1 MADPRSAGACDRA
14 SFDPVATGQGR
25 PPTPTLEGTVDLL
38 PSADQLELAA
48 VASEF
53 FAEQVPISAIRDR
66 RDEPSAIPRKLWSAG
81 ADLGL
86 LGVSAAEDVGGS
98 GLDLDDEALLF
109 RELGRWLVPGPFL
122 ASVLGA
128 RLAVLAGHAGLA
140 RSIVTGE
147 VLVGLAQRRDGE
159 PGDGRRVAGTFDLFD
174 TPDASYLLVL
184 DPSGAGLLETASLED
199 VRTIECIDPGTR
211 LASATAAGTA
221 PLCWVPAEDE
231 PIRSRG
237 LVLASAVLVGIA
249 EAARDQAVE
258 HAKTRV
264 QFGRP
269 IGVNQAIKHACVD
282 MAVAAEAAWEQTL
295 FAAISLRSGRADA
308 EFQVLA
314 AHVVAGR
321 AAVGNAAASIQ
332 VHGGMGYTYEHDAHL
347 YLKRAHVVEQFFG
360 STRERLGS
368 LLAQEA
374 AQ

>member
-1 MADPRSAGACDRA
+1 M
-14 SFDPVATGQGR
+14 
-25 PPTPTLEGTVDLL
+25 DLL
-38 PSADQLELAA
+38 SSADQLELVA

-53 FAEQVPISAIRDR
+53 FSEQLPISAIRDR
-66 RDEPSAIPRKLWSAG
+66 RDEPSAITRKLWSAG

-86 LGVSAAEDVGGS
+86 LGVSAGEDIGGA
-98 GLDLDDEALLF
+98 GLDLEDEALLF
-109 RELGRWLVPGPFL
+109 RELGRGLVPGPFL

-128 RLAVLAGHAGLA
+128 RLAGLAGHADLA

-147 VLVGLAQRRDGE
+147 VLVGLAERRDGE
-159 PGDGRRVAGTFDLFD
+159 PRGGRPVRGTFDLFD
-174 TPDASYLLVL
+174 TPDTRYVLVV
-184 DPSGAGLLETASLED
+184 DPSGAALLDTASLTD

-211 LASATAAGTA
+211 LASAQAGGAA
-221 PLCWVPAEDE
+221 PLCWVAAGDD

-258 HAKTRV
+258 YAKTRV

-295 FAAISLRSGRADA
+295 FAAISLRSGRGDA

-314 AHVVAGR
+314 ANVVAGR
-321 AAVGNAAASIQ
+321 AALDNAAASIQ

-360 STRERLGS
+360 STRDQLGG
-368 LLAQEA
+368 LLGQEA

>member
-1 MADPRSAGACDRA
+1 
-14 SFDPVATGQGR
+14 
-25 PPTPTLEGTVDLL
+25 LEDTVDLL
-38 PSADQLELAA
+38 SSDDQLELVR

-53 FAEQVPISAIRDR
+53 FTEQLPISAIRER
-66 RDEPSAIPRKLWSAG
+66 REEPSAITRKLWSAG

-86 LGVSAAEDVGGS
+86 LGLSAAEDIGGAE
-98 GLDLDDEALLF
+98 LDLEDEALLF
-109 RELGRWLVPGPFL
+109 RELGRRLVPGPFL

-128 RLAVLAGHAGLA
+128 RLAALAGHADLA

-159 PGDGRRVAGTFDLFD
+159 PGNGGPVEGTFDLFD
-174 TPDASYLLVL
+174 TPDARYVLVA
-184 DPSGAGLLETASLED
+184 DPSGAGLLDMASLAG
-199 VRTIECIDPGTR
+199 VRAIECIDPGTR
-211 LASATAAGTA
+211 LASARADRVV
-221 PLCWVPAEDE
+221 PLCWMPAGDD

-249 EAARDQAVE
+249 EAARDGAVV

-295 FAAISLRSGRADA
+295 FAAISLRSGRIDA

-314 AHVVAGR
+314 ANVVAGR
-321 AAVGNAAASIQ
+321 AAIDNAAANIQ
-332 VHGGMGYTYEHDAHL
+332 VHGGMGFTYEHDAHL
-347 YLKRAHVVEQFFG
+347 YLKRAHVIEQLFG
-360 STRERLGS
+360 STRDQLDELLG
-368 LLAQEA
+368 QEA